1 MNDATLE
8 RLQYPAGRLIR
19 KAQLA
24 ADERRTLIDEIAALP
39 AQLRAAT
46 EGLDDAR
53 LDTPYRPGGWTKRQ
67 VVHHLADSHVNAY
80 VRFMLALTEDEPT
93 IKPYDEKAWAEL
105 PYPRTAPIATSLQLL
120 ASLHARWTET
130 LREVKDDQWSRSII
144 HPENGRMTLD
154 ALVHSYAWHCRHH
167 LAHVKGTGH

>member
-1 MNDATLE
+1 MTLE
-8 RLQYPAGRLIR
+8 RLQYPAGRLTR
-19 KAQLA
+19 KSQLS
-24 ADERRTLIDEIAALP
+24 ADERRALIDEIAALP

-46 EGLDDAR
+46 EELDDAR

-80 VRFMLALTEDEPT
+80 VRCMLALTEEEPT
-93 IKPYDEKAWAEL
+93 IKAYDEKAWAEL
-105 PYPRTAPIATSLQLL
+105 PYPRTAPIAQSLQVLQG
-120 ASLHARWTET
+120 LHARWTAT
-130 LREVKDDQWSRSII
+130 LRDVKDDQWSRAII

-167 LAHVKGTGH
+167 LGHVRSTSD